1 MDYRISHP
9 PFLLVRYW
17 VSISVISRR
26 QPKAKKSLIAETY
39 SAAVL
44 IWQGSVRTKKT
55 ISVEEKL
62 RDALKLPMAISAP
75 RTQDGTVIAGHN
87 KSPLPLSNTNTNTR
101 SISPN
106 RRSTDG
112 DDDGETDES
121 VKKDDDRFEGSA
133 SLHPLS
139 TDTDTATGTGTG
151 TLPVVPRRTSVT
163 FGSSGEK
170 VVEDRQRPASISAPG
185 HTPPS
190 LDQHIKL
197 GPALSTIK
205 SEREELEER
214 A

>member
-1 MDYRISHP
+1 MT
-9 PFLLVRYW
+9 
-17 VSISVISRR
+17 
-26 QPKAKKSLIAETY
+26 ETY

-44 IWQGSVRTKKT
+44 IWQGSVRTKRT

-87 KSPLPLSNTNTNTR
+87 KSPLPFPLPNTNANTR

-106 RRSTDG
+106 RRSTEG

-121 VKKDDDRFEGSA
+121 VKKDDVRFEGPTST
-133 SLHPLS
+133 SLDPLS
-139 TDTDTATGTGTG
+139 TNTATGTLP
-151 TLPVVPRRTSVT
+151 LPVVPRRTSVT
-163 FGSSGEK
+163 FGTSGEK
-170 VVEDRQRPASISAPG
+170 VVEDRQRPASITAPG

-197 GPALSTIK
+197 GPALATIK
-205 SEREELEER
+205 SDEEER
-214 A
+214 K